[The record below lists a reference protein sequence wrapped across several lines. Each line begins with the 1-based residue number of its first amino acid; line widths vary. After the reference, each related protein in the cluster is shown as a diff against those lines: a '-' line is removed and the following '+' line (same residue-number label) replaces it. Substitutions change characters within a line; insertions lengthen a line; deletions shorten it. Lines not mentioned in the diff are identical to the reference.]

1 MMDLREKLAF
11 IMWHQEAKRSAPNV
25 ANRRTEESFRDEG
38 DKTRDVWLGHADS
51 IIAALPSA
59 IIRMATERDELLNQ
73 NDSLKHSIDVL
84 ERRLAAALGKE
95 GE

>member
-1 MMDLREKLAF
+1 MTDLTDKLADV
-11 IMWHQEAKRSAPNV
+11 IGKNV
-25 ANRRTEESFRDEG
+25 SQSPRGIA
-38 DKTRDVWLGHADS
+38 HA

-59 IIRMATERDELLNQ
+59 IIRIATERDELLNQ